1 MTFSTFQSDLE
12 NMDNEVKIHYA
23 KMGIKESGYVNDG
36 AINREEYFNSQ
47 IKILW
52 ILKEPYSGQGNEM
65 LNDLNE
71 NRAAGKKTDSQSTW
85 HPLIYISH
93 GILNGFINYDQM
105 PNIAEDKSISKI
117 LRKISFINVKK
128 NPGKSR
134 SKNNDIAKAYQENKE
149 LLSKQIET
157 LKPDIIIGANTMQY
171 FVNDLKLTEKFKD
184 YHWIKDGQLYIKTY
198 HPAQIVITRKEYVD
212 KVIAVAK
219 AWRDKYKPDY
229 K

>member
-52 ILKEPYSGQGNEM
+52 ILKEPYSGQENEM

-71 NRAAGKKTDSQSTW
+71 MRAAGKKTDSQSTW